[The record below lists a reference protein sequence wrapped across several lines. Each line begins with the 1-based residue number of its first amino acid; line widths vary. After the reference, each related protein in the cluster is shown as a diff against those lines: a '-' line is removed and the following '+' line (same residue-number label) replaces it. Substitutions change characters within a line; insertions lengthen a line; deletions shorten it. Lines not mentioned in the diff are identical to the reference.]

1 MITRRVRYQRQRQ
14 CRHQSDYMRSVLP
27 KAVRDLST
35 ELNRWPGIGPKTAR
49 RLALY
54 LLRQPRSVVAAT
66 AETLKSL
73 HANVRVCNDC
83 FNLAEQELC
92 SICREPTRRRDVLC
106 VVESPLDVE
115 AIEQANTYDGLYHVL
130 GGVLSP
136 LEGVDAEQLTMTE
149 LFTRVERDDIRE
161 VIIALNPTVEGEA
174 TARAIMQ
181 GLASRVL
188 TISRLGRGLPTGGD
202 IEFADA
208 TTLAAAFA
216 GRVSL

>member
-1 MITRRVRYQRQRQ
+1 
-14 CRHQSDYMRSVLP
+14 MRSVLP
-27 KAVRDLST
+27 KAVRELAA
-35 ELNRWPGIGPKTAR
+35 ELNRWPGVGPKTAR

-54 LLRQPRSVVAAT
+54 LLRQPRTVVSAA

-73 HANVRVCNDC
+73 HANVRICTEC
-83 FNLAEQELC
+83 YNLAEQEQC

-106 VVESPLDVE
+106 VVETPLDVE
-115 AIEQANTYDGLYHVL
+115 AIEQASTFDGRYHVL

-136 LEGVDAEQLTMTE
+136 LEGIDAQQLTLSE
-149 LFTRVERDDIRE
+149 LLERVLRENVRE

-174 TARAIMQ
+174 TARHIVQ
-181 GLASRVL
+181 GLRDHHI

-208 TTLAAAFA
+208 TTLAAAFT
-216 GRVSL
+216 GRTLL